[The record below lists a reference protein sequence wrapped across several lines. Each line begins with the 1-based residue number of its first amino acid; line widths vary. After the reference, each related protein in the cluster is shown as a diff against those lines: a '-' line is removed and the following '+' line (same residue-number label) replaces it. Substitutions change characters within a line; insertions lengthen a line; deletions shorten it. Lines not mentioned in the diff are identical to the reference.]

1 MAYRTFI
8 GANINGNTVYF
19 DLDTC
24 TERSVSSNA
33 VIPQYPVESGVTIS
47 DHMYRNPRTLT
58 LSGSFSLNRGAD
70 DKQEMYT
77 LTSIMQ
83 DWPQDARQAWLD
95 ADGAELKGLNAND
108 RLSAVQTVFEWIQAN
123 GVLCDIYMQDKSS
136 TNAATRF
143 KSRKNMALQNISWR
157 ENYNS
162 MQYTF
167 TFTEI
172 INISALSSFETY
184 TYKGDYADINLPA
197 ARSLGEV
204 LVDTGGLINL
214 VIETLV
220 ERGYI
225 SKADAKALVL
235 NADVT
240 KAGELQS
247 FAHSVLEIMASTFFG
262 RIGGVV
268 IGAVATA
275 VGGLVAAKV
284 AAAGGAL
291 AAAAGP
297 IGWVILGGALLGGV
311 IGAGI
316 AGIKRAE
323 AEIRLNKGFNLV
335 KNYRQY
341 VDPKTL
347 EPVSTANDAVL
358 NTPDFSRLRL
368 LLDDIAAGVNEVFTN
383 ISLYQLSTS
392 SEPLT
397 NCEMPLQVGSDIL
410 TVTVTPAKAADSVT
424 APYQMSI
431 TRGTGEAAKNVTPL
445 FGRWPVVPTLADM
458 KPNGNMVYRDTSRQ
472 YQMYLM
478 NPAIA
483 YTNNEAE
490 LKAAYEAGSNYYLV
504 VCRGNI
510 EDAVKK
516 LQEKIIE
523 ILSNQGYTE

>member
-95 ADGAELKGLNAND
+95 TEGAELKSLNAND

-204 LVDTGGLINL
+204 LADTGGLINL

-247 FAHSVLEIMASTFFG
+247 FARSILEIMASRFFG
-262 RIGGVV
+262 AAKGAL
-268 IGAVATA
+268 IGAA
-275 VGGLVAAKV
+275 V
-284 AAAGGAL
+284 AAAGGLVTAKL
-291 AAAAGP
+291 AAAGILSSAGP
-297 IGWVILGGALLGGV
+297 VGWVILGAAVLGAV
-311 IGAGI
+311 IGEGI
-316 AGIKRAE
+316 AIYNRAQAE
-323 AEIRLNKGFNLV
+323 ARLNKGFNLV

-368 LLDDIAAGVNEVFTN
+368 LLDDIAAGVNEVFTS

-392 SEPLT
+392 NEPLT
-397 NCEMPLQVGSDIL
+397 NCKMPLQVGSDIL
-410 TVTVTPAKAADSVT
+410 TVTVTPANATDSAT

-431 TRGTGEAAKNVTPL
+431 ERGTGEAATNVTPL

-483 YTNNEAE
+483 YTNNDVE

>member
-58 LSGSFSLNRGAD
+58 LSGSFSLNCGAD

-83 DWPQDARQAWLD
+83 DWPQDERQAWL
-95 ADGAELKGLNAND
+95 AAEGSELKGLNAND
-108 RLSAVQTVFEWIQAN
+108 RLSAIQTVFEWIQAN

-204 LVDTGGLINL
+204 LVDTGGLINF

-225 SKADAKALVL
+225 AKADAKALVL

-247 FAHSVLEIMASTFFG
+247 FVRSVLEVIASSFFSAV
-262 RIGGVV
+262 GGTIV
-268 IGAVATA
+268 GAAVAA
-275 VGGLVAAKV
+275 AGGLVAAKL
-284 AAAGGAL
+284 AAAGIIAS
-291 AAAAGP
+291 AGP
-297 IGWVILGGALLGGV
+297 VGWVILGAAVLGAA
-311 IGAGI
+311 IGTGI
-316 AGIKRAE
+316 TTYKQAQAEKRLRE
-323 AEIRLNKGFNLV
+323 GFNLI

-347 EPVSTANDAVL
+347 EPKSTANDAIL

-368 LLDDIAAGVNEVFTN
+368 LLDDIAVGVNEVFTN
-383 ISLYQLSTS
+383 ISFYQLSS
-392 SEPLT
+392 SDEPLT

-410 TVTVTPAKAADSVT
+410 TITVTPATATDSVT

-431 TRGTGEAAKNVTPL
+431 KRGTGEAAAPVTPL
-445 FGRWPVVPTLADM
+445 FGRWPVAATLVDM
-458 KPNGNMVYRDTSRQ
+458 KPNANMVYRDTSRQ

-483 YTNNEAE
+483 YTNNDQE
-490 LKAAYEAGSNYYLV
+490 LQAAYTAGSNYYFV

-510 EDAVKK
+510 EDSVKK
-516 LQEKIIE
+516 LQEKITE